1 MTDFVFPSPPQA
13 SLAVVETHARF
24 PIRRVFCVGRNYAA
38 HAREMGKDPD
48 REPPFFFMK
57 PADAVCDA
65 GMVPYPPQTSD
76 LHHEIELVLALGSGG
91 SNLSEKEALACVW
104 GAGVG
109 IDLTRRDLQAQAK
122 KMGRPWEWGKAFD
135 MSAPIGPLVPLAQV
149 PSLQT
154 GRIWLQAN
162 GEMRQSADISDLIWS
177 VAEIISVLSES
188 MAVSAGDLVMTGT
201 PAGVA
206 ACHPGDVLRGGVDG
220 IGEIEVRIT

>member
-1 MTDFVFPSPPQA
+1 MTNFVFPSPPQA
-13 SLAVVETHARF
+13 SLAVVGTHARF

-48 REPPFFFMK
+48 RELPFFFMK

-91 SNLSEKEALACVW
+91 SNLSEKEALACIW

-162 GEMRQSADISDLIWS
+162 GQTRQSADISDLIWS
-177 VAEIISVLSES
+177 VAEVVSVLSQS

-206 ACHPGDVLRGGVDG
+206 ACFPGDVLRGGVDG
-220 IGEIEVRIT
+220 IGEIEVKIT